1 VSTPPQVPSRAPVVL
16 LAGPGAST
24 NAVWHALRSRF
35 GDVPV
40 VLEQPV
46 PAARLLRRRLRTLGP
61 VTVAGQLAFG
71 LLVRP
76 WLRRAG
82 ARRIATIVRDA
93 ALDERPITGTVVR
106 VPSVNSVE
114 ARAALAAFAPA
125 VVVVNGT
132 RIIGRETLRA
142 VDVPFLNVH
151 AGITPAYR
159 GVHGAYWA
167 LADRRPELAGSTVH
181 YVDEGIDTG
190 GIVAQSTVAITRD
203 DNFATY
209 PTLQLAA
216 ALPALLD
223 AVAAALA
230 GAPPSSRR
238 RDDLPS
244 RLHSHPTAWGYL
256 WRRLRRGVR

>member
-1 VSTPPQVPSRAPVVL
+1 MTPGRVVL
-16 LAGPGAST
+16 LASEGPSSRMVF
-24 NAVWHALRSRF
+24 NALRARF
-35 GDVPV
+35 PDVHAV
-40 VLEQPV
+40 VEAPV
-46 PAARLLRRRLRTLGP
+46 PRSVLVRRRLKKLGV
-61 VTVAGQLAFG
+61 VTVAGQLAFMG
-71 LLVRP
+71 LAQP
-76 WLRRAG
+76 WLRRRG
-82 ARRIATIVRDA
+82 DRRIRQILAEHGLDDA
-93 ALDERPITGTVVR
+93 PFPDSVTR
-106 VPSVNSVE
+106 VPSVNGEE
-114 ARAALAAFAPA
+114 ARAALRALDPA

-167 LADRRPELAGSTVH
+167 LADGRPDLAGSTVH